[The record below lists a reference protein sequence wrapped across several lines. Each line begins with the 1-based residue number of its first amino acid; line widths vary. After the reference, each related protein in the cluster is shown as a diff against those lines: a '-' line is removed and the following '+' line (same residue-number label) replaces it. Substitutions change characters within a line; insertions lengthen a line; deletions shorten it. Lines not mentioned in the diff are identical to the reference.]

1 MRAGPLR
8 EGSRGV
14 VRAPNVATMTRMLKR
29 CPGGHDLSGYT
40 LGSGSAGSSSF
51 FPKGTVTWH
60 GGRTEVMITRPGRTA
75 ANDVLVT
82 APAVTEPGM
91 GTSASPLASGRSH
104 RSESVP
110 RRSTRSLSPT
120 RAQ

>member
-1 MRAGPLR
+1 
-8 EGSRGV
+8 
-14 VRAPNVATMTRMLKR
+14 MTKTLKR

-51 FPKGTVTWH
+51 FPAGTATWH
-60 GGRTEVMITRPGRTA
+60 GGRTAVTVTRPGWTA
-75 ANDVLVT
+75 ANDALVT
-82 APAVTEPGM
+82 SPAVTAPGM
-91 GTSASPLASGRSH
+91 GTSALPLTSGLSH
-104 RSESVP
+104 GWAPVP